1 MTKEFRDIRPCGDWQ
16 FGPQEIV
23 SETVWRDAKR
33 LTLQLINT
41 YEILLPGEAHGV
53 HPLSEGPGV
62 DWTYLEDALI
72 GCMVDGLRGHE
83 SLHPSQYGELPT
95 AAGRLSVT
103 ADHIVNNFWW
113 IECFPSGG
121 QGSDDP
127 ESLGQFSRPAVAIM
141 RITGSGERLPYDSSN
156 SFRIV

>member
-1 MTKEFRDIRPCGDWQ
+1 MTKEFADIRPGGDWE
-16 FGPQEIV
+16 FGPEEVV

-33 LTLQLINT
+33 LTLQLVNT
-41 YEILLPGEAHGV
+41 YELLLPGEGHAV

-62 DWTYLEDALI
+62 DWASLEDGMI

-83 SLHPSQYGELPT
+83 SIHPSQYGELPT

-113 IECFPSGG
+113 VECFFSRG
-121 QGSDDP
+121 QGSDDS
-127 ESLGQFSRPAVAIM
+127 EMGRFSHPAVAIM
-141 RITGSGERLPYDSSN
+141 RISGSGAHLPYDSAN
-156 SFRIV
+156 SLRIV